1 MCILSHKK
9 NLFLPSSLNTYWLLI
24 WTSRKHSGE
33 LTATLI
39 KCLNVGKF
47 LKQIDLGVKV
57 CLEYFKYLSII
68 LIEVEWCSAMF
79 SRCNQAKNILYLIF
93 SIITILQFEIYQ
105 AKFCLYFEKSCE
117 FIATPHQSN
126 EQGWIGKRKKT
137 WFVKKTISSPKN
149 T

>member
-1 MCILSHKK
+1 MHLEPQKESFFAIIFK
-9 NLFLPSSLNTYWLLI
+9 YLLTFNMDVQKTFG
-24 WTSRKHSGE
+24 WANSYFDKMF
-33 LTATLI
+33 
-39 KCLNVGKF
+39 KCWQYF
-47 LKQIDLGVKV
+47 KQIDLGVKV